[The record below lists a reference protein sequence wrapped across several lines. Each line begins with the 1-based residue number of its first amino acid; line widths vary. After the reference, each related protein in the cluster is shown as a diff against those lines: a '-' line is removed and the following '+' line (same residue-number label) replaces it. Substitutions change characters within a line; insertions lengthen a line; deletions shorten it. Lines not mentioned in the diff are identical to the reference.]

1 MLRHSSSQI
10 ICGLQSQLFCGSPW
24 NWIPASHLLPAGI
37 TSIMLERSYFSA
49 CLGDLIYCLTLNR
62 PLPPAK
68 EYWILQIKNWRLIYL
83 LSSSLIQFNINI
95 FFLLSDKTQG
105 CRKAMPDKNY
115 KWGSVPRFKGGWLFL
130 RQVMPQRQFTNS
142 NKKQLLLKL
151 YL

>member
-1 MLRHSSSQI
+1 MTRKRFIACLAMRRCKSWAHKM
-10 ICGLQSQLFCGSPW
+10 
-24 NWIPASHLLPAGI
+24 HLLPAGV

-68 EYWILQIKNWRLIYL
+68 EYCILQINNWRLIYL

-105 CRKAMPDKNY
+105 CRKAMQDKDY
-115 KWGSVPRFKGGWLFL
+115 KWVSVPRFKGGWLFL

-151 YL
+151 CL